1 MDRGRPQIEKGKHSF
16 SFQDFFKLINR
27 VHPKY
32 WQLIV
37 GILAGLIAM
46 GANLIVPQFA
56 QRIIN
61 NFKHLNINLVIITG
75 IVFFGGVIISALS
88 GYILGVFGEH
98 VVSKLR
104 DNLWARL
111 LKMPVSYFDN
121 TSTGEISSRLVND
134 TSQVKNLLA
143 NTLPNAITSLL
154 QFFGAVVI
162 MFMMDWQMSLIM
174 VLAVPLVIFIN

>member
-1 MDRGRPQIEKGKHSF
+1 MDRGRPQIEKEKHSF

-37 GILAGLIAM
+37 GILAGLIAT

-104 DNLWARL
+104 DSLWARL

-154 QFFGAVVI
+154 
-162 MFMMDWQMSLIM
+162 
-174 VLAVPLVIFIN
+174 